1 MTNNNLSNLQAELTI
16 LKNDTNYSLSYRRGH
31 SLYMNGQCVLLSQS
45 GDLFNYSVF
54 DEYDDF
60 RVAIRF
66 NEKIEMQCNC
76 KSKLI
81 CQHKVAGLIQ
91 THEELTRNVNQKEKP
106 GIQYTRKGMIK
117 RVVDE
122 RAEKA
127 KSLRY
132 RLVLAENIHGEHKL
146 FNESEKLYK
155 ITLRDFKK
163 ELGHCSCPDFK
174 TNKLGTCKHLMFT
187 FDYFNKNKRILN
199 NKSNEYPFIEI
210 YLDPLNNYQ
219 ISWYYPGRIGIP
231 DITSLLYSTFG
242 KSMSL
247 PNEKVVTFLSF
258 LNEAQKHKQ
267 ILIRPEVYRKV
278 EKAYNQNMLEQVRTS
293 TSLNYS
299 FLNIELFDYQKQ
311 GVEFAVFRDGAIIAD
326 EMGLGKTLQAI
337 ATAILKKELFG
348 FKNCIIICPASLK
361 EQWKNEIEKFTN
373 EKAIVIQGFPEERK
387 DQYLNSTE
395 YFTIVN
401 YETVL
406 RDKDWINQK
415 LPDFII
421 LDEAQRIK
429 NYDTLTS
436 RVIKSLKKKH
446 ALIITGTPIEN
457 RLTDLY
463 SVVSFIN
470 PEFLSPLW
478 EFSYE
483 HYYFDPDSKN
493 KIVGYYNLANLKK
506 KLNNVLIRRE
516 KKQVIEQLPKLSQID
531 VPITMHPEQ
540 EYLHGGFARGVAA
553 ILAKKFKTAFDWQ
566 NLMYLLTKMRMTCDS
581 TFLVDHETNYSP
593 KLTELKQILF
603 EKFDIANQD
612 KKIIIFSEWVRMNNI
627 IGKMLREN
635 NIQYVELNGKIPVKN
650 RGKLIKEF
658 EDNSDCKVFLST
670 DAGGVGL
677 NLQVADTVIN
687 FEVPWNPAKKNQR
700 IGRID
705 RIGQLKDKLTVINLI
720 TRNSIEMK
728 IASGLFLKQKLF
740 DGVLN
745 PENSINEVNFNDEG
759 RSQFLRE
766 LQEIVDDF
774 TTVDDA
780 MDDDAQAIIEI
791 NEDKDNIEEIIAEE
805 TQEPDSHK
813 DDTPIES
820 SAANMEQIE
829 TVMNHGMEF
838 LAGLYKIS
846 TGKELLSNDQKVTI
860 DKKTGEIT
868 MKFKMPM

>member
-1 MTNNNLSNLQAELTI
+1 MINDNIKILRVELTK
-16 LKNDTNYSLSYRRGH
+16 LKNDNNYSLSYRRGH

-45 GDLFNYSVF
+45 GNVFNYSVF

-60 RVAIRF
+60 RVTIRF
-66 NEKIEMQCNC
+66 GENLEMQCNC

-91 THEELTRNVNQKEKP
+91 THEEFTRDVNQKEKP
-106 GIQYTRKGMIK
+106 GIQYTRKGMIT
-117 RVVDE
+117 RVISE
-122 RAEKA
+122 RKDKA
-127 KSLRY
+127 KSLKY
-132 RLVLAENIHGEHKL
+132 RLELAENIHGEHEL
-146 FNESEKLYK
+146 FNESDKLYK
-155 ITLRDFKK
+155 ITLRDFNK
-163 ELGHCSCPDFK
+163 EIGHCTCPDFR

-187 FDYFNKNKRILN
+187 FDYINKNKQLLSQ
-199 NKSNEYPFIEI
+199 KSDEYPFVEI

-231 DITSLLYSTFG
+231 EISTLLYSTFG
-242 KSMSL
+242 KSMTL
-247 PNEKVVTFLSF
+247 PNEKVVTFLDF

-267 ILIRPEVYRKV
+267 ILVRSEVYSKV

-293 TSLNYS
+293 TTLNYS
-299 FLNIELFDYQKQ
+299 FLNVELFDYQKQ

-337 ATAILKKELFG
+337 ATAILKKNLFG
-348 FKNCIIICPASLK
+348 FKNCIIVCPASLK

-373 EKAIVIQGFPEERK
+373 EKAIVVQGFPEERK
-387 DQYLNSTE
+387 NQYLNSTE

-415 LPDFII
+415 SPDFII

-463 SVVSFIN
+463 SVVNFID

-493 KIVGYYNLANLKK
+493 KIVGYFNLAKLKQ

-516 KKQVIEQLPKLSQID
+516 KSQVIEQLPNVSQID

-540 EYLHGGFARGVAA
+540 EYLHGNFARGVAA

-566 NLMYLLTKMRMTCDS
+566 NLMHLLTKMRMTCDS
-581 TFLVDHETNYSP
+581 TYLIDHKTNFSP
-593 KLTELKQILF
+593 KITELKQILF
-603 EKFDIANQD
+603 EKFDIKNRD

-627 IGKMLREN
+627 IAKVLREN
-635 NIQYVELNGKIPVKN
+635 DIEYVELNGKIPVKN

-658 EDNSDCKVFLST
+658 EDNNNCKVFLST

-705 RIGQLKDKLTVINLI
+705 RIGQIKDKLTVINLI

-728 IASGLFLKQKLF
+728 IGAGLFLKQKLF

-745 PENSINEVNFNDEG
+745 PNNNINEVNFNDEG
-759 RSQFLRE
+759 RSQFLKE
-766 LQEIVDDF
+766 LQEIVEDF
-774 TTVDDA
+774 TTVDDT
-780 MDDDAQAIIEI
+780 IEDTQQQLFEI
-791 NEDKDNIEEIIAEE
+791 EEEKDNIEEIIAEE
-805 TQEPDSHK
+805 IHETDIQK
-813 DDTPIES
+813 DDEATETQDTNI
-820 SAANMEQIE
+820 EQIE

-838 LAGLYKIS
+838 LAGLYKMS
-846 TGKELLSNDQKVTI
+846 TGKKLLSNDQKVTI
-860 DKKTGEIT
+860 DKKTGEVT
-868 MKFKMPM
+868 MKFKIPI